1 MNFFYNAGMDVGGW
15 ELYSFG
21 SYGVRDANGAG
32 FYRRALD
39 ARNADWDNG
48 GAPIYEDGYLPV
60 ITSTIHDIA
69 LAGGLRGEAA
79 GWNLDLS
86 INYGS
91 NRLDYGDEDSVN
103 VSLGGD
109 RSEEHTSEL
118 QSPMRIS
125 YAVFCLKK
133 KKTEQKTTMYQRDTI
148 NTSVKHRL
156 T

>member
-69 LAGGLRGEAA
+69 VAGGLRGEA
-79 GWNLDLS
+79 
-86 INYGS
+86 
-91 NRLDYGDEDSVN
+91 
-103 VSLGGD
+103 GG
-109 RSEEHTSEL
+109 RSEE
-118 QSPMRIS
+118 
-125 YAVFCLKK
+125 
-133 KKTEQKTTMYQRDTI
+133 
-148 NTSVKHRL
+148 NTSGLQALMRHL
-156 T
+156 YAAI